1 MFVDEIKAAKRISHN
16 KLDTELQRIED
27 YACAELIRAGVP
39 SNVITQGDKL
49 IKNAVVTFALKELS
63 DDKNFERYKVS
74 WEYQLDCLR
83 KKKWGTSNV

>member
-16 KLDTELQRIED
+16 KLDAELQRIED